1 MKTNRMACLAA
12 KTLILLSAGMLAPSI
27 ATAQQADTSIKILP
41 ATKAVAE
48 TTPAAPAPAD
58 DKTAAPK
65 ATMSYEEAYRSI
77 PFSRAEYQ
85 ANPSYRHD
93 AALEI
98 MFGQLRPTTIVRNAL
113 PSTATDYGYNYFD
126 YITPYS
132 YYRRGYGRSYNFF
145 YPRPSVYR
153 RY

>member
-1 MKTNRMACLAA
+1 
-12 KTLILLSAGMLAPSI
+12 MLAPSI
-27 ATAQQADTSIKILP
+27 ATASQQQADTGIKILP
-41 ATKAVAE
+41 ATKAIAE
-48 TTPAAPAPAD
+48 TATPTAAPAPAD
-58 DKTAAPK
+58 DKAAAPK
-65 ATMSYEEAYRSI
+65 GTMSNEDAYRSI

-98 MFGQLRPTTIVRNAL
+98 MFGQLRPTTIVRNAA
-113 PSTATDYGYNYFD
+113 PSVTSDYGYNYFD
-126 YITPYS
+126 YITPYN
-132 YYRRGYGRSYNFF
+132 YYRRGYGQSYNFF